1 MCDDTTK
8 LQGDEIDDEVRN
20 GCIWILGCITN
31 GSKQKGRPKRGKPKG
46 TLESEIHAS
55 LCVDGK
61 GYSRTRSADTTT
73 SGRAMRCVWFHQQT
87 RARAVYLGGELK
99 WGQVDVAVFY
109 IPRNRLF
116 VAIIGTVCS

>member
-1 MCDDTTK
+1 M
-8 LQGDEIDDEVRN
+8 
-20 GCIWILGCITN
+20 CITEREKAE
-31 GSKQKGRPKRGKPKG
+31 SEAQRGKPKG

-99 WGQVDVAVFY
+99 WGRVDVAVFY
-109 IPRNRLF
+109 IPPNRLF
-116 VAIIGTVCS
+116 VAVIGTVCS